1 MKYKIDYTEG
11 AQNNMIALPKA
22 VSVRIANKL
31 EHYARTANPL
41 EYATR
46 LSGVLGDMYRFR
58 VGDYRAIFRI
68 VHDTVTIILVQ
79 KVAHRKDVYE

>member
-1 MKYKIDYTEG
+1 MKYAVDYTKD
-11 AQNNMIALPKA
+11 AQQDMLALPKI

-31 EHYARTANPL
+31 EHYAQTDNPL

-46 LSGVLGDMYRFR
+46 LSGVLGDLYRYR
-58 VGDYRAIFRI
+58 IGTYRAIFRL
-68 VHDTVTIILVQ
+68 VHGTVTIILVQ